1 MDVINLAERFTAI
14 DAHWQPRIVGAVN
27 DFHVKVV
34 KIQGEFVFHHHE
46 TEDELFL
53 VVRGRL
59 LMRFRDREVW
69 VNEGECI
76 IVPHGVEH
84 CPVAP
89 EEAHV
94 VLLEPATT
102 LNTGTTRNDRT
113 FDAQWL

>member
-14 DAHWQPRIVGAVN
+14 DALWQPRIVGAVN

-94 VLLEPATT
+94 LLLEPATT

-113 FDAQWL
+113 LDAQWL